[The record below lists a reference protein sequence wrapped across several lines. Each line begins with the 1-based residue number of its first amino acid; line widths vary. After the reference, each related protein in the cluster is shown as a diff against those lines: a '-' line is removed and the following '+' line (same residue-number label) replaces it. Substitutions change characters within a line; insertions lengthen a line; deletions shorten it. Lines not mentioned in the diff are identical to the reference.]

1 MKKDTD
7 QMSEILL
14 GGNAQN
20 ALKDLI
26 KNGDTQSFAADVIET
41 SKQVPVIVDF
51 WAPWCGPC
59 KQLGPAIEQ
68 AVIATQGKVK
78 LVKINVDENKQ
89 LAAQL
94 RVQSIPAVFAFI
106 EGRPVDAFT
115 GALTQ
120 SQIVEF
126 INKVIAMA
134 PDDGIEDALNAAN
147 DALENNDLI
156 AAAKIFAQIIQH
168 QNDHLKAIAG
178 LAKCQILAGEFD
190 LARKTLS
197 LAPSSKNDDPD
208 IASARASLEL
218 AEQPGDTTGI
228 ADLAASVEA
237 NPDDHQARLDL
248 ALALNKEN
256 DRETAV
262 DHLIKIMEKD
272 ANWNDEAARK
282 QLLQFF
288 DAWGFADP
296 HSIAGRRRLSTLM
309 FS

>member
-1 MKKDTD
+1 
-7 QMSEILL
+7 MSDILL

-26 KNGDTQSFAADVIET
+26 KNGDTKSFAVDVIEA

-68 AVIATQGKVK
+68 AVMAAKGKVK
-78 LVKINVDENKQ
+78 LVKIDVDENQQ

-94 RVQSIPAVFAFI
+94 RVQSIPAVFAFVD
-106 EGRPVDAFT
+106 GRPVDGFT

-120 SQIVEF
+120 SQIIEF
-126 INKVIAMA
+126 INKIVAMA
-134 PDDGIEDALNAAN
+134 PDDGIESALAAA
-147 DALENNDLI
+147 DSALENNDPLG
-156 AAAKIFAQIIQH
+156 AAQIYAKIIQH

-178 LAKCQILAGEFD
+178 LAKCQIVAGEFD
-190 LARKTLS
+190 LARKTLA
-197 LAPSSKNDDPD
+197 LTPPSKENDPD
-208 IASARASLEL
+208 IISARASLEL
-218 AEQPGDTTGI
+218 AELPGSNSET
-228 ADLAASVEA
+228 ASLSAAVEA
-237 NPDDHQARLDL
+237 NPDDHQARFDL
-248 ALALNKEN
+248 AMAMNQEN
-256 DRETAV
+256 DRGAAI

-272 ANWNDEAARK
+272 KNWNDDAARK

-296 HSIAGRRRLSTLM
+296 SSVAGRRRLSTLL

>member
-1 MKKDTD
+1 
-7 QMSEILL
+7 MSEILL

-26 KNGDTQSFAADVIET
+26 KTGDTKSFAADVIEA

-68 AVIATQGKVK
+68 AVMAANGKVK
-78 LVKINVDENKQ
+78 LVKIDADENQQ

-94 RVQSIPAVFAFI
+94 RVQTIPTVFAFVD
-106 EGRPVDAFT
+106 GRPVDGFT
-115 GALTQ
+115 GAMPQ

-126 INKVIAMA
+126 INKAIAMA
-134 PDDGIEDALNAAN
+134 PDDGIEEAL
-147 DALENNDLI
+147 
-156 AAAKIFAQIIQH
+156 AAADNALQNDDTLGAAQIYAKIIQH
-168 QNDHLKAIAG
+168 QSDHLKAIAG

-190 LARKTLS
+190 LARKTLA
-197 LAPSSKNDDPD
+197 LTPSSKEDDPD

-218 AEQPGDTTGI
+218 AEQPGDATQT
-228 ADLAASVEA
+228 DTLAAAVEA

-248 ALALNKEN
+248 ALALNKKN
-256 DRETAV
+256 DREAAIA
-262 DHLIKIMEKD
+262 HLIKIIEKAPD
-272 ANWNDEAARK
+272 WNDQAARK

-296 HSIAGRRRLSTLM
+296 ASIAGRRRLSTLL

>member
-1 MKKDTD
+1 
-7 QMSEILL
+7 MSEILL

-26 KNGDTQSFAADVIET
+26 KNGDTKSFGADVIEA

-68 AVIATQGKVK
+68 AVMAANGKVK
-78 LVKINVDENKQ
+78 LVKIDADENQQ

-94 RVQSIPAVFAFI
+94 RVQTIPTVFAFVD
-106 EGRPVDAFT
+106 GRPVDGFT
-115 GALTQ
+115 GAMPQ
-120 SQIVEF
+120 NQIVEF

-134 PDDGIEDALNAAN
+134 PDDGIEEALAAADSALQNDDALGAAQ
-147 DALENNDLI
+147 I
-156 AAAKIFAQIIQH
+156 YAKIIQH

-178 LAKCQILAGEFD
+178 LAKCQISADEFD
-190 LARKTLS
+190 LARKTLA
-197 LAPSSKNDDPD
+197 LTPPSKENDPD

-218 AEQPGDTTGI
+218 AEQPGDATQT
-228 ADLAASVEA
+228 ADLATAVEV
-237 NPDDHQARLDL
+237 NPDDHQARIEL

-256 DRETAV
+256 DREAAI
-262 DHLIKIMEKD
+262 DHLIRIIEKAPD
-272 ANWNDEAARK
+272 WNDQAARK
-282 QLLQFF
+282 QLLQLF

-296 HSIAGRRRLSTLM
+296 ASIAGRRRLSTLL